1 MLSGAAL
8 KLSHFEPI
16 QGSYPNVP
24 IEEMTQ
30 AQYDDARAQVAMRL
44 SRESGQWVEGQSLV
58 FVDQWSVQTS
68 QGETVEVMAPGFG
81 RTLYGLSSTF
91 NDITSAEMGRLLI
104 ALAALVV
111 LVLLGVIIARTRLG
125 RVARPLLRFLQ
136 FVMGFAIVI
145 AIWGTVINNPQFEHK
160 RGLLDLSPHPIE
172 ELSVKDLTAK
182 YGAHRNLGALPE
194 PILLTAA
201 MTRDPASLGL
211 NRRIRTRPGRAIR
224 TNRSTT

>member
-1 MLSGAAL
+1 
-8 KLSHFEPI
+8 
-16 QGSYPNVP
+16 
-24 IEEMTQ
+24 
-30 AQYDDARAQVAMRL
+30 MRL

-104 ALAALVV
+104 ALAALAV

-160 RGLLDLSPHPIE
+160 RGLLDFSPHTIE
-172 ELSVKDLTAK
+172 ELSHAIGKLLKRGLQGFLFRNLLATVLHISRTSLTEKLPKRETHAA
-182 YGAHRNLGALPE
+182 GLLGVGHFFRWRHQHRNALGSP
-194 PILLTAA
+194 LLLHGQPVHVLHMLRQAA
-201 MTRDPASLGL
+201 FADSVQAVQ
-211 NRRIRTRPGRAIR
+211 I
-224 TNRSTT
+224 